1 MSAPQA
7 LAGLSFDDYRAMGG
21 LNWSTLKYALRSQ
34 AHVAAC
40 LAGQLDDPDTLS
52 RRALRAVHAAVLEPG
67 EYERQYAVW
76 AGRRAGKE
84 YEAAAL
90 ASGAALLTPAE
101 DAHARAVAAA
111 VHAHPAAGLLF
122 RAPGVVCELTVRWRE
137 QEQGSGHVIECKGR
151 LDAFLPRGCVALWP
165 DGLPVVADLKAVPA
179 VGSPARLAAEIA
191 RRDYAAQLAHY
202 AAGMRAVWEAGPG
215 SAPWPGARL
224 VIIAYEVRPMPD
236 VAVVDL
242 GVLGAQEG
250 RDGDAAYLG
259 GFRRSEALAKAAP
272 VLQAMALDGVAAGA
286 RAWPGQAPEV
296 VEVGVPG
303 WAYGDDEDEDAAHS
317 GLEVDGEP

>member
-1 MSAPQA
+1 MTAAQA
-7 LAGLSFDDYRAMGG
+7 VAGLPFDAYRALPG
-21 LNWSTLKYALRSQ
+21 LNWSTLKHALRSQ
-34 AHVAAC
+34 AHIAAC
-40 LAGQLDDPDTLS
+40 LAGRLDDPDTLS
-52 RRALRAVHAAVLEPG
+52 RRALRAVHAAVLEPA

-84 YEAAAL
+84 YEAAA
-90 ASGAALLTPAE
+90 GAAGAPEYLTVAE

-111 VHAHPAAGLLF
+111 VRAHPAAGLLL
-122 RAPGVVCELTVRWRE
+122 RAPGVVCELTVRW
-137 QEQGSGHVIECKGR
+137 QDNTCGAAIACKGR
-151 LDAFLPRGCVALWP
+151 LDAFAPRGCAGLWA
-165 DGLPVVADLKAVPA
+165 DQVPVVVDLKAVPA
-179 VGSPARLAAEIA
+179 VGSPARLASEIA

-202 AAGMRAVWEAGPG
+202 ASGMRAVWEARGG
-215 SAPWPGARL
+215 SAPWPGCRL

-259 GFRRSEALAKAAP
+259 GFRRAEALAKAAP
-272 VLQAMALDGVAAGA
+272 VLHALELDGHLNGP
-286 RAWPGQAPEV
+286 WPGQAPSI